1 MTLISNVIE
10 DSMISNEVESNFPK
24 RDKNIQFVAAVVQQ
38 QSSNELGE
46 QSIGAI
52 FESTKPK
59 CDECGNNLTG
69 TECLDCAKQTIL

>member
-10 DSMISNEVESNFPK
+10 DAMISNEVVSNFPK
-24 RDKNIQFVAAVVQQ
+24 RDKNIQFATVVQQ

-46 QSIGAI
+46 QSISAI
-52 FESTKPK
+52 FESKKPK
-59 CDECGNNLTG
+59 CDGCGNNLTG